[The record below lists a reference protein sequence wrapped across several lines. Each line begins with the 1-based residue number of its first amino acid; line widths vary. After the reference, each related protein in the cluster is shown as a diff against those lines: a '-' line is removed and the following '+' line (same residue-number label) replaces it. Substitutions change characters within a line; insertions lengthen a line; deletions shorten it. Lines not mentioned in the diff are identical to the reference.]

1 MTKQKDGSEQVR
13 IKTDC
18 AEYIR
23 SESERLGKPF
33 LQTLYWIVDQ
43 YRFSQQG
50 ISVAPINL
58 TTNTPNTP
66 ASLPDASQTFQEHEE
81 DLDLDLADFS

>member
-58 TTNTPNTP
+58 TTNTPESTQPNTVQ
-66 ASLPDASQTFQEHEE
+66 ANQEPKEE
-81 DLDLDLADFS
+81 LDLDLADFS

>member
-1 MTKQKDGSEQVR
+1 MPNTLEDARLRHK
-13 IKTDC
+13 
-18 AEYIR
+18 R
-23 SESERLGKPF
+23 SESERLGKSF

-43 YRFSQQG
+43 DRFSQQG

-58 TTNTPNTP
+58 TTNTSTSIQPNR
-66 ASLPDASQTFQEHEE
+66 SQTTREHEE

>member
-18 AEYIR
+18 AQYIR

-58 TTNTPNTP
+58 TTNTPESTQSNTVQ
-66 ASLPDASQTFQEHEE
+66 ANQEREE
-81 DLDLDLADFS
+81 ELDLDLADFS

>member
-58 TTNTPNTP
+58 TTNTPEPTQPNKIQITK
-66 ASLPDASQTFQEHEE
+66 EHEE

>member
-58 TTNTPNTP
+58 TTNTSASTQPNR
-66 ASLPDASQTFQEHEE
+66 SQTAQEHEE

>member
-23 SESERLGKPF
+23 CESERLGKPF

-58 TTNTPNTP
+58 TTNTSASTQPNR
-66 ASLPDASQTFQEHEE
+66 SQTAQEHEE

>member
-58 TTNTPNTP
+58 TTNTPESTQSNTVQ
-66 ASLPDASQTFQEHEE
+66 ANQERKEE
-81 DLDLDLADFS
+81 LDLDLADFS

>member
-58 TTNTPNTP
+58 TTNTPESAQPNTV
-66 ASLPDASQTFQEHEE
+66 QVTKEHEE

>member
-43 YRFSQQG
+43 YRFSQKG
-50 ISVAPINL
+50 IPVAPINL
-58 TTNTPNTP
+58 TTNTPESTQSNTVQ
-66 ASLPDASQTFQEHEE
+66 ANQEREE
-81 DLDLDLADFS
+81 KLDLDLADFS

>member
-23 SESERLGKPF
+23 CESERLGKPF

-58 TTNTPNTP
+58 TTNTPESTQLNTV
-66 ASLPDASQTFQEHEE
+66 QVTKEHEE

>member
-18 AEYIR
+18 AQYIR

-58 TTNTPNTP
+58 TTNTP
-66 ASLPDASQTFQEHEE
+66 ASTQPNKSQTAQEHEE
-81 DLDLDLADFS
+81 NLDLDLADFS